1 MQRAIVD
8 NHSCFDRAKPL
19 RRLWSGNF
27 FNLVLQHTQA
37 FDNFTPSL
45 ANDRLR
51 FGEAQKFLSDDRPA
65 RFVKNFAPH
74 WPEKEGESVIDW
86 EQVATLQTAVGRD
99 DFSTIMCVFFK
110 EVEEANAQLTMGV
123 TTDQF
128 RDILHFVKG
137 SALSVGFVE
146 LSEQCA
152 QAEGNFAGSHQIT
165 SIWKEILTSYEESKE
180 HFLSN
185 TETCSAPIEQIEP
198 RFRHS

>member
-1 MQRAIVD
+1 M
-8 NHSCFDRAKPL
+8 
-19 RRLWSGNF
+19 
-27 FNLVLQHTQA
+27 
-37 FDNFTPSL
+37 
-45 ANDRLR
+45 
-51 FGEAQKFLSDDRPA
+51 
-65 RFVKNFAPH
+65 
-74 WPEKEGESVIDW
+74 IDW

-110 EVEEANAQLTMGV
+110 EVEEANAQLTMDV

-152 QAEGNFAGSHQIT
+152 QAEGDFTGSHQIT
-165 SIWKEILTSYEESKE
+165 SIWKEILTSYEKSKE

-185 TETCSAPIEQIEP
+185 TGTCIAPIEQIEP

>member
-1 MQRAIVD
+1 
-8 NHSCFDRAKPL
+8 
-19 RRLWSGNF
+19 
-27 FNLVLQHTQA
+27 
-37 FDNFTPSL
+37 
-45 ANDRLR
+45 
-51 FGEAQKFLSDDRPA
+51 
-65 RFVKNFAPH
+65 
-74 WPEKEGESVIDW
+74 VIDW

-99 DFSTIMCVFFK
+99 DFSTIMRVFFK

-152 QAEGNFAGSHQIT
+152 QAERNFAGSHQIT
-165 SIWKEILTSYEESKE
+165 SIGKEIITSYEKSKE

-185 TETCSAPIEQIEP
+185 TQTCIAPIRQIEP
-198 RFRHS
+198 KFRHS

>member
-1 MQRAIVD
+1 M
-8 NHSCFDRAKPL
+8 
-19 RRLWSGNF
+19 
-27 FNLVLQHTQA
+27 
-37 FDNFTPSL
+37 
-45 ANDRLR
+45 
-51 FGEAQKFLSDDRPA
+51 
-65 RFVKNFAPH
+65 
-74 WPEKEGESVIDW
+74 IDW

-152 QAEGNFAGSHQIT
+152 QAEGNFAGSQQIT
-165 SIWKEILTSYEESKE
+165 SFWKEILTSYEKSKE
-180 HFLSN
+180 HFLLN
-185 TETCSAPIEQIEP
+185 TETCSAPIGQIEP